1 MGQCQL
7 REIAVEHTERPDNSV
22 VVDGVLCK
30 LIGGRHLIRY
40 DDAAKYRGCAYG
52 TIVNEVGAGK
62 LKGFRLGRLGYV
74 DKHELDRRVLGD
86 VA

>member
-1 MGQCQL
+1 M
-7 REIAVEHTERPDNSV
+7 ENTERPDNAV

-40 DDAAKYRGCAYG
+40 DHAAEYRGCAQG
-52 TIVNEVGAGK
+52 TITNEVSAGK
-62 LKGFRLGRLGYV
+62 LRSFRLGRYGYV

-86 VA
+86 SALMASGH